1 VTEPRPAPGGRR
13 YGRGF
18 AIGALLAG
26 IVFFWMVTDGSFD
39 PGHRVPYSGNFYDVQ
54 AHRLLDGD
62 LSMPAGVLGIEGYE
76 HDGKSYMYF
85 GPAPALLRIPTAAL
99 TDSLDGRTGV
109 ASMSLAFV
117 VLMIALGRVSWRV
130 RRWSRGGRDE
140 AAGAEIGGGVH
151 VDHIDEVLAGGTAF
165 VLGAGTTVIFL
176 GVGPYVYHE
185 ATLWG
190 VALAFAAFEAILA
203 WVERPRPRVMLL
215 ASVLTLLAL
224 LSRLAV
230 GLGPAAALGLLGLAI
245 AVAQL
250 GPRAR
255 RITARLGLV
264 TQHLGWT
271 TAVALVGAALVPL
284 AIYAACNL
292 AKFGTLF
299 SLPFEH
305 QAVNA
310 LVPERK
316 AILAAN
322 HGTLVNV
329 RALPTNL
336 WQYLRP
342 DAFRLDRA
350 WPWVRL
356 PTWRPTV
363 FGGLRYDM
371 LDFTSSVT
379 ATMPLL
385 FVLALGG
392 IVAMVRTKARVTVA
406 TLGSLDLPV
415 LGAACAAVPSL
426 VFVYIT
432 ERYMADFLL
441 LLVLPA
447 LAGLHA
453 FVRWARSPAAT
464 ARRGWVV
471 AASVVLG
478 ALALWGCI
486 ANVSIARDY
495 QIGRERLT
503 SFRDPGG

>member
-1 VTEPRPAPGGRR
+1 VMADAREKIKTTEPE
-13 YGRGF
+13 
-18 AIGALLAG
+18 
-26 IVFFWMVTDGSFD
+26 
-39 PGHRVPYSGNFYDVQ
+39 
-54 AHRLLDGD
+54 LDIELTQVLQDIIND
-62 LSMPAGVLGIEGYE
+62 LSN
-76 HDGKSYMYF
+76 
-85 GPAPALLRIPTAAL
+85 APEPIQIKIFSDDAKLL
-99 TDSLDGRTGV
+99 
-109 ASMSLAFV
+109 
-117 VLMIALGRVSWRV
+117 
-130 RRWSRGGRDE
+130 
-140 AAGAEIGGGVH
+140 
-151 VDHIDEVLAGGTAF
+151 
-165 VLGAGTTVIFL
+165 
-176 GVGPYVYHE
+176 
-185 ATLWG
+185 
-190 VALAFAAFEAILA
+190 
-203 WVERPRPRVMLL
+203 
-215 ASVLTLLAL
+215 
-224 LSRLAV
+224 
-230 GLGPAAALGLLGLAI
+230 
-245 AVAQL
+245 AQL

-342 DAFRLDRA
+342 DAFRLDGA

-356 PTWRPTV
+356 PTSRPTV

-385 FVLALGG
+385 FVLAVGG
-392 IVAMVRTKARVTVA
+392 IVTMVRTKARTAVA

-415 LGAACAAVPSL
+415 LGAACVPVRRTSTTSTKRSSSSAA
-426 VFVYIT
+426 
-432 ERYMADFLL
+432 
-441 LLVLPA
+441 
-447 LAGLHA
+447 G
-453 FVRWARSPAAT
+453 
-464 ARRGWVV
+464 G
-471 AASVVLG
+471 ASVSVNATRIWSQSAAARAVRL
-478 ALALWGCI
+478 CI
-486 ANVSIARDY
+486 RTAPPWESGN
-495 QIGRERLT
+495 GT
-503 SFRDPGG
+503 